1 MDTQGRVAAVTARP
15 SALDARFLL
24 AIIASDNGATAR
36 AFGLEGGA
44 SR

>member
-1 MDTQGRVAAVTARP
+1 MDTQGRVAVVTARR

-24 AIIASDNGATAR
+24 AIIASDNGATAWTT
-36 AFGLEGGA
+36 GVEGSA